1 MKTISLKVPDEL
13 YERIE
18 ANRKRENK
26 NRTSFVMEAVA
37 EYNKKLER
45 EELRKKLEEEI
56 ESDRNHSKEVISEW
70 DVAVGDGLDDLDDDF
85 SKH

>member
-1 MKTISLKVPDEL
+1 MKTISLKVPDDV

-56 ESDRNHSKEVISEW
+56 ESDRENTKMVIEEW
-70 DVAVGDGLDDLDDDF
+70 DVTVDDGLKDGDDGVGR
-85 SKH
+85 S